1 MSRISC
7 SSSGMTSVTLAEAM
21 THIDQ
26 PWEVVDRVWELTA
39 KRPDSEINLVVLVG
53 GRDSECQGIL
63 NSDYS
68 AEVANNGSFT

>member
-1 MSRISC
+1 MGRISC
-7 SSSGMTSVTLAEAM
+7 SSSGMMSATLAEAT

-26 PWEVVDRVWELTA
+26 PWEVVDRGWELTA
-39 KRPDSEINLVVLVG
+39 KRRDSEIDLVVG
-53 GRDSECQGIL
+53 GRDSESQGIL